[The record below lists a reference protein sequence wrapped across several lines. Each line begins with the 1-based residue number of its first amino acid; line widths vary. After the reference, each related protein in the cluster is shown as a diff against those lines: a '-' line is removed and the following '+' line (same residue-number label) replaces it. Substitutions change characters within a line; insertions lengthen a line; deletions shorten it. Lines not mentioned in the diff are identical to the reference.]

1 MSFTIYQASAGSGKT
16 FSLAK
21 EYLKIALV
29 NPDAYKNILA
39 ITFTNKAAAEMKERI
54 ISYLLDI
61 DSRDATSKGY
71 LDILPIIV
79 SETDLT
85 QEKAM
90 KNASIVLKNIMYNY
104 ADFSIMTIDAFFQR
118 VLRTFAYDLDIPL
131 NFQLEI
137 DSKLLIEQV
146 VELLIDQVGENE
158 DLTKMMIDF
167 VNSTSENSKSWH
179 IEREILN
186 FTPELFR
193 EQSKLFIDAF
203 KDLSLNDF
211 KKIIQ
216 SFVEEKRLLI
226 KKTKTDVFA
235 IQQLLLSV
243 DVPEDAFLSKF
254 MSKWLLGIANEDF
267 AVSNILKKVLKERN
281 WFSIPNTK
289 KYESSFLPIES
300 QIVDLLTQMIEDVQ
314 RILFI
319 NAIQKQI
326 FPMALINE
334 LKGMLDQVE
343 SVEHTFQLSNTNFKL
358 YEVTSQEPTPFI
370 YERLGDKYFYY
381 FIDEFQDTSR
391 LQWLNMLPLI
401 CEAISAIHGVESGKA
416 ILFGDPKQAIYR
428 FRGGD
433 VKLFVSLPSVENPE
447 NNPLIDQMESALKFQ
462 FQSIQLDTNY
472 RSYENVVTF
481 NNDFFQYLIDKNPTL
496 LPYYD
501 NHQQKFLSS
510 KQGGWVTIDER
521 IKISEVIYSDFA
533 LLQIQKYIEDALKSG
548 FSFRDI
554 AILTRDKR
562 HAPEIAFYLSNL
574 GFPIISSESL
584 LVTSSSKALFVLSL
598 MRFNFQLTNQ
608 VLAFSLL
615 TKFNQ
620 LFEFR
625 DNFFAVSDFSANSIE
640 EYFVSKGFQF
650 VFKKLDSLSLYEK
663 AEYIVRT
670 FSLDAPAEI
679 YVLTLLNL
687 LNEKSSQF
695 YHEDQF
701 WSWWDENATK
711 VSVEMPNSVD
721 GITLL
726 TVHKSKGLEYP
737 IVIFPD
743 YPTKKGLNDIWVNL
757 SENNSDTDGK
767 LKAAK
772 MPVKEDADS
781 EYSQDILDELQN
793 VLIDRVNLLYVVLT
807 RAVERLHVIIDAA
820 PEAPKA
826 FSYPSAFHGFVKDNI
841 DANLEECE
849 DYLHC
854 SFSNSSQKRTKTT
867 THPSD
872 DVELKKL
879 NSIDWKLNQR
889 FSAELRM
896 SDAQNFGVNFH
907 LVMSKIQSSLDV
919 DAAIEF
925 VEKSSEIDKESI
937 NKVRDMIHT
946 VINHPLLNK
955 YFSPECSVFNE
966 MEVVDVAGDIHIPDR
981 VVVNG
986 EKLTIIDFKTGVFNQ
1001 HHYEQVLQ
1009 YKELYAQIGYTTIN
1023 GFLVYVNE
1031 SGLEIKMV

>member
-61 DSRDATSKGY
+61 DSRDVTSKGY
-71 LDILPIIV
+71 LDILPIVV

-179 IEREILN
+179 IERDILN

-203 KDLSLNDF
+203 ENLSLEDF
-211 KKIIQ
+211 TKIIH
-216 SFVEEKRLLI
+216 SFAEEKQILL
-226 KKTKTDVFA
+226 KKTKSDVLA
-235 IQQLLLSV
+235 LQQLLLSAGI
-243 DVPEDAFLSKF
+243 PEDAFMSKF
-254 MSKWLLGIANEDF
+254 MYKW
-267 AVSNILKKVLKERN
+267 ILAILDEKFEVNKTVKKVLREKS
-281 WFSIPNTK
+281 WFPLAKAKI
-289 KYESSFLPIES
+289 YESSFLPIES
-300 QIVDLLTQMIEDVQ
+300 QVLDLMVQSVEDVQ

-401 CEAISAIHGVESGKA
+401 CEAISAFHGIDSGKA

-433 VKLFVSLPSVENPE
+433 VKLFVSLPSVQNPE
-447 NNPLIDQMESALKFQ
+447 KNPLVAEMENTLKSD

-481 NNDFFQYLIDKNPTL
+481 NNDFFQYLIDGNPSL

-501 NHQQKFLSS
+501 NHTQKFLSS

-521 IKISEVIYSDFA
+521 IKTSEVVYSDFA
-533 LLQIQKYIEDALKSG
+533 LIQIQNYIEDALKSG

-554 AILTRDKR
+554 AILTRDKK
-562 HAPEIAFYLSNL
+562 HAPEIANYLSNL

-584 LVTSSSKALFVLSL
+584 LVTSSIKVLFILSL
-598 MRFNFQLTNQ
+598 LRFNFQRTNQ

-615 TKFNQ
+615 TKFNK
-620 LFEFR
+620 LF
-625 DNFFAVSDFSANSIE
+625 NFKDDFYHVSDFSPLSIE
-640 EYFVSKGFQF
+640 QYFSSKGFDFAFQ
-650 VFKKLDSLSLYEK
+650 KLDSLSLYEK
-663 AEYIVRT
+663 AEFIVRI
-670 FSLDAPAEI
+670 FSLDSPAEI

-695 YHEDQF
+695 YHEEQF

-743 YPTKKGLNDIWVNL
+743 YVSKKGLTPIWINL
-757 SENNSDTDGK
+757 SDESSDKEGK

-781 EYSQDILDELQN
+781 EYSQEIVDELQN
-793 VLIDRVNLLYVVLT
+793 VLIDRVNVLYVALT

-820 PEAPKA
+820 PKDPKA
-826 FSYPSAFHGFVKDNI
+826 FSYPSAFHGFVKDSI
-841 DANLEECE
+841 DANMEEYD
-849 DYLHC
+849 DYVHY
-854 SFSNSSQKRTKTT
+854 SFSNSSSKRTKTEL
-867 THPSD
+867 HSSD

-907 LVMSKIQSSLDV
+907 MVMSKIQSSLDV

-925 VEKSSEIDKESI
+925 VEKSSEIDEKSI

-1009 YKELYAQIGYTTIN
+1009 YKELYAQIGYTSIN

-1031 SGLEIKMV
+1031 SGLEIKKV